1 MRDGAFPDEH
11 LAQLMQSKS
20 AQISALAMLCVEQ
33 RKQIRRLESELQQSR
48 ASARP
53 LRSGV
58 E

>member
-1 MRDGAFPDEH
+1 MSNGAFPDEH
-11 LAQLMQSKS
+11 LAQLTQSKS

-33 RKQIRRLESELQQSR
+33 RKQIRKLESELQQLR

-53 LRSGV
+53 LFSGI